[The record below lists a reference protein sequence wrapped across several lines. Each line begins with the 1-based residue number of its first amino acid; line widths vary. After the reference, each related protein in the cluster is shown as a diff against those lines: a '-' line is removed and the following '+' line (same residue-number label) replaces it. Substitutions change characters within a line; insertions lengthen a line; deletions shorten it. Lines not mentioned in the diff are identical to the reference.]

1 MSILFSR
8 VQKINPQDRNAPK
21 KWYPVLKRVSQVSE
35 DEVAKQI
42 SDETTLNKNE
52 AKMSMS
58 QLEKVVLTNLLA
70 SRSVKLGNWA
80 SIHAKCRTTSSE
92 TKEGVTAK
100 NITKVYVSVTI
111 SQEFLDRLNSAARF
125 VPVESLVSDSE

>member
-1 MSILFSR
+1 MSILFNR
-8 VQKINPQDRNAPK
+8 VQKVNPQDRNAPK
-21 KWYPVLKRVSQVSE
+21 KWYPVLKRVSQVGE

-58 QLEKVVLTNLLA
+58 QLEKVILNNLLS
-70 SRSVKLGNWA
+70 SRSVKLGSWG
-80 SIHAKCRTTSSE
+80 SIHARCKTTSSD
-92 TKEGVTAK
+92 TKDGVTAR

-111 SQEFLDRLNSAARF
+111 SQEFLDRLNSEARF
-125 VPVESLVSDSE
+125 VPVESLVSENQ